1 MLGLVSHYTHHLNV
15 GFVVEGL
22 SKHCYNKD
30 VDEEGD
36 EESDSRLDEVVF
48 VGLLHLLLVP
58 TIY

>member
-36 EESDSRLDEVVF
+36 EESNS
-48 VGLLHLLLVP
+48 
-58 TIY
+58 